1 MVDVNGLPP
10 LPKCFADTDI
20 TTLDSLPETEES
32 IEQQNQEKQS
42 IVNGTVNG
50 DHEDQDYTKVNGA
63 ISQSDIE
70 EKHPSPY
77 SRLNRALC
85 KLREEMVSII
95 DCTPT
100 LIDHGKDMCW
110 SA

>member
-20 TTLDSLPETEES
+20 STTLDSLPETEES
-32 IEQQNQEKQS
+32 IEQQNQEKQN

-50 DHEDQDYTKVNGA
+50 EHEDQDYTKVNGA

-100 LIDHGKDMCW
+100 LIDPGKDMC
-110 SA
+110 